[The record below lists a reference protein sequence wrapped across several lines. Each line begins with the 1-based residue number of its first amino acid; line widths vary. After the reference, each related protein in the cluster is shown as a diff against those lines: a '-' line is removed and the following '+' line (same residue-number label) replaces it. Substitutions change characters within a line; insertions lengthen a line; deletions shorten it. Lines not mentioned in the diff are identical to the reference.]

1 MRRRVDLDTMLRHPD
16 WVSDLSHRQTWHILL
31 QAFWRM
37 AVLEARILRIR
48 IVLCWLYILQALGCK

>member
-1 MRRRVDLDTMLRHPD
+1 
-16 WVSDLSHRQTWHILL
+16 
-31 QAFWRM
+31 M